1 MKSDIEKS
9 IKHVRKILRK
19 TTYDEKKTELREEL
33 KRLKADL
40 AQEKIS

>member
-1 MKSDIEKS
+1 MKSDTEKS
-9 IKHVRKILRK
+9 IKQVRKILRQ